1 MCALKQSE
9 KAKIPE
15 KRSTD
20 VKLKFRQGPINKI
33 GSAINKLKKRGISIK
48 ANGIKTL
55 KLSSKVSELT
65 IQEIPLK

>member
-20 VKLKFRQGPINKI
+20 VKLKFRYQTEMNVKI
-33 GSAINKLKKRGISIK
+33 LFDKYVKEPVGELRNQSQLFS
-48 ANGIKTL
+48 TL
-55 KLSSKVSELT
+55 M
-65 IQEIPLK
+65 IYCA